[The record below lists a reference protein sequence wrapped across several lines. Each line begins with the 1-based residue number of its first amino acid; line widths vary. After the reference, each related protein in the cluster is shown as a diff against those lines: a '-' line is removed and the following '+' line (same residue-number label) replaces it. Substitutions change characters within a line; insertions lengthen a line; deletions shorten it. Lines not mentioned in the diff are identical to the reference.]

1 MLTPNKLCCVQR
13 YTIPKGHRRMPKRYI
28 VRWEELV
35 LDGEDNPESVNAGDD
50 ITVTAPSLDAAKRE
64 ASRLA
69 DAAVSQKR
77 AGQSASG
84 FFTAHVYAIVDPN
97 GKTHQVD
104 NRYVILDGC
113 FTAQR

>member
-1 MLTPNKLCCVQR
+1 MFNATLSRKDQNTMLGPKK
-13 YTIPKGHRRMPKRYI
+13 YTI
-28 VRWEELV
+28 RWEELV
-35 LDGEDNPESVNAGDD
+35 LDAQDDPESVNSGDD
-50 ITVTAPSLDAAKRE
+50 IIVTAPSLDAAKRE

-97 GKTHQVD
+97 GKTHKVD
-104 NRYVILDGC
+104 NQYVILDGC